1 VHIGGRLDF
10 SAARITSPSGRALD
24 ADGLAVEQS
33 HTKPTAGSQ
42 MREHPAGHL
51 DRAWP
56 GTGRKP
62 SQQVADERM
71 SASPSGPSP
80 ATSVVL
86 QPNRYDRP
94 SGDCSIRHTLP
105 TCPF

>member
-1 VHIGGRLDF
+1 
-10 SAARITSPSGRALD
+10 
-24 ADGLAVEQS
+24 
-33 HTKPTAGSQ
+33 

-71 SASPSGPSP
+71 PASPSGSLGPIT

-94 SGDCSIRHTLP
+94 SDDCSIRHTLP